1 MTEVYSDEHGDEA
14 EYKKALKAV
23 VDRLNSIDGQDDSQG
38 AVICFV
44 DKKAEEFSIHGVN
57 LDSAEVKAVFML
69 ASADLRQ
76 DLEKIKAQIEKE
88 LTNPNQH

>member
-1 MTEVYSDEHGDEA
+1 MSETYSDHHGDESG
-14 EYKKALKAV
+14 YKKALKAV

-38 AVICFV
+38 AVVCFV

-69 ASADLRQ
+69 AASDMRH
-76 DLEKIKAQIEKE
+76 DIEKIKAQIEKE
-88 LTNPNQH
+88 LTNPKQH